1 MTPTLNVLKETIKRL
16 LYKNN
21 IKALER
27 ILQKSHKGDIVAIF
41 RYLNH
46 QERVKTFQILMKI
59 DLSKASDVLYDLD
72 EDIQVEILRSLP
84 VKDAVRILLT
94 FSTGEIAPLIDK
106 IPEEVRNQLLQKLDE
121 EEKKE
126 LEKYISYGGDS
137 VTSLITEEYIAVTDD
152 KTVEEVLNILKTAPE
167 DIELIYVYVVDKK
180 NHLIGVV
187 SIKELLTAPPNVQI
201 KDIMTT
207 DVIYIRTDATKE
219 DAIEIFQRYDL
230 LILPVVDEEEKL
242 VGVIYIDDI
251 LDAITEKTTEEFF
264 KMAGAQEEELF
275 YTNQIFKI
283 AKLRLPWIL
292 VSVFGELI
300 SAFIISAFDFT
311 IKNYLPVIFFL
322 PLVIAIGGNISSQ
335 SAIITA
341 RGLLTGK
348 ITQNLRDYI
357 HLIFREVKI
366 AFILGFFISTIVG
379 IISMVW
385 LSTHLIGVVVATSLF
400 INIVIAAFLGGVL
413 PFFMTKIGKDP
424 TVATGPITLTLTDI
438 IGVLIYLGTATTFL
452 HYLHIK

>member
-16 LYKNN
+16 IYKGN

-27 ILQKSHKGDIVAIF
+27 ILLKSHKGDIVAIF
-41 RYLNH
+41 RHLTH
-46 QERVKTFQILMKI
+46 QERIKTFQVLMKV

-72 EDIQVEILRSLP
+72 EDIQIEILRSLP

-106 IPEEVRNQLLQKLDE
+106 IPEDVRAQLLQKLDE
-121 EEKKE
+121 EERKE

-137 VTSLITEEYIAVTDD
+137 VTSLITEEFISVTEE
-152 KTVEEVLNILKTAPE
+152 KSVGEVLNLLKTAPE
-167 DIELIYVYVVDKK
+167 DLEIVYVYIVDKK
-180 NHLIGVV
+180 DRLVGVV
-187 SIKELLTAPPNVQI
+187 SIKELLTAPENVHI

-207 DVIYIRTDATKE
+207 DVISIRTDATKE

-230 LILPVVDEEEKL
+230 LALPVVDEDEKL

-275 YTNQIFKI
+275 YTNQIVKI

-292 VSVFGELI
+292 VSVFGEMV
-300 SAFIISAFDFT
+300 SAVIISLFDFT
-311 IKNYLPVIFFL
+311 IKQYLPIIFFL
-322 PLVIAIGGNISSQ
+322 PLVAAVSGNISSQ

-348 ITQNLRDYI
+348 ITENFKDFFHFL
-357 HLIFREVKI
+357 FREVKI
-366 AFILGFFISTIVG
+366 AVILGFIISTIVG
-379 IISMVW
+379 SISVLW
-385 LSTHLIGVVVATSLF
+385 LSNHIVGVVVATSLF
-400 INIVIAAFLGGVL
+400 INIIIAAFTGGVL
-413 PFFMTKIGKDP
+413 PIFMVKFGKDP
-424 TVATGPITLTLTDI
+424 TLATGPITLTLNDI
-438 IGVLIYLGTATTFL
+438 LGVLIYLGTATAFL
-452 HYLHIK
+452 RYISF

>member
-16 LYKNN
+16 IYKGN

-27 ILQKSHKGDIVAIF
+27 ILLKSHKGDIVAIF
-41 RYLNH
+41 RHLTH
-46 QERVKTFQILMKI
+46 QERVKTFQVLMKVN
-59 DLSKASDVLYDLD
+59 LSKASDVLYDLD
-72 EDIQVEILRSLP
+72 EDIQIEILRSLP

-106 IPEEVRNQLLQKLDE
+106 IPEDVRTQLLQKLDE
-121 EEKKE
+121 EERKE

-137 VTSLITEEYIAVTDD
+137 VTSLITEEFISVT
-152 KTVEEVLNILKTAPE
+152 EEKSVNEVFNILKTAPE
-167 DIELIYVYVVDKK
+167 DIEIVYVYIVDKK
-180 NHLIGVV
+180 NRLVGVV
-187 SIKELLTAPPNVQI
+187 SIKELLTAPENVHI

-207 DVIYIRTDATKE
+207 DIISIRTDATKE

-230 LILPVVDEEEKL
+230 LALPVVDEDDKL

-275 YTNQIFKI
+275 YTNQILKI

-292 VSVFGELI
+292 VSVFGEMV
-300 SAFIISAFDFT
+300 SAVIISLFDFT
-311 IKNYLPVIFFL
+311 IKQYLPIIFFL
-322 PLVIAIGGNISSQ
+322 PLVAAVSGNISSQ

-348 ITQNLRDYI
+348 ITENFRDFF
-357 HLIFREVKI
+357 HFLFREIKI
-366 AFILGFFISTIVG
+366 AVILGFVISTIVG
-379 IISMVW
+379 SISVLW
-385 LSTHLIGVVVATSLF
+385 LSNHIVGVVVATSLF
-400 INIVIAAFLGGVL
+400 INIIIAAFTGGVL
-413 PFFMTKIGKDP
+413 PIFMVKFGKDP
-424 TVATGPITLTLTDI
+424 TLATGPITLTLNDI
-438 IGVLIYLGTATTFL
+438 LGVLIYLGTATAFL
-452 HYLHIK
+452 KYISF

>member
-1 MTPTLNVLKETIKRL
+1 MTPTLNVLKETVKRL

-21 IKALER
+21 LRALER
-27 ILQKSHKGDIVAIF
+27 ILLKSHKGDIVAIF

-59 DLSKASDVLYDLD
+59 DISKASDVLYDLD
-72 EDIQVEILRSLP
+72 EDIQIEILRSLP

-106 IPEEVRNQLLQKLDE
+106 LPEEVRNQLLQKLDE
-121 EEKKE
+121 EERKE

-137 VTSLITEEYIAVTDD
+137 VTSLITEDYIAVTED

-167 DIELIYVYVVDKK
+167 DIELIYIYVVDKRE
-180 NHLIGVV
+180 HLIGVV
-187 SIKELLTAPPNVQI
+187 SIKEILTAPSNVQI

-230 LILPVVDEEEKL
+230 LVLPVVDEDEKL
-242 VGVIYIDDI
+242 IGVIYIDDI

-292 VSVFGELI
+292 VSVFGELV
-300 SAFIISAFDFT
+300 SAVIISLFDFT
-311 IKNYLPVIFFL
+311 IKQYLPIIFFL
-322 PLVIAIGGNISSQ
+322 PLVAAVSGNISSQ

-348 ITQNLRDYI
+348 ITQNFKEYI
-357 HLIFREVKI
+357 HLLFREIKI
-366 AFILGFFISTIVG
+366 AFTLGFVISTIVG
-379 IISMVW
+379 IVSVIW
-385 LSTHLIGVVVATSLF
+385 LSTHIIGVVVATSLF
-400 INIVIAAFLGGVL
+400 INIIIAAFLGGLL
-413 PFFMTKIGKDP
+413 PFLMVKIGKDP
-424 TVATGPITLTLTDI
+424 TLATGPITLTLNDV
-438 IGVLIYLGTATTFL
+438 IGVLIYLGTATAFL
-452 HYLHIK
+452 HYINL

>member
-1 MTPTLNVLKETIKRL
+1 MTPTLNVFKETIKRL

-41 RYLNH
+41 RHLNH
-46 QERVKTFQILMKI
+46 QERVKTFQILMKV

-72 EDIQVEILRSLP
+72 EDLQIEILRSLP

-106 IPEEVRNQLLQKLDE
+106 LPDEVRNQLLQKLDE
-121 EEKKE
+121 EERKE

-152 KTVEEVLNILKTAPE
+152 KTVEEVLNLLKTAPE
-167 DIELIYVYVVDKK
+167 DIELIYIYVVDKK
-180 NHLIGVV
+180 GRLIGVV

-201 KDIMTT
+201 KDIMKT

-230 LILPVVDEEEKL
+230 LVLPVVDEEEKL

-275 YTNQIFKI
+275 YTNQILKI

-300 SAFIISAFDFT
+300 SAFIISFFDFT
-311 IKNYLPVIFFL
+311 IKQYLPIIFFL
-322 PLVIAIGGNISSQ
+322 PLVAAVSGNISSQ

-348 ITQNLRDYI
+348 ITENLKDYI
-357 HLIFREVKI
+357 HLLWREIKI
-366 AFILGFFISTIVG
+366 AVILGFVISTIVG
-379 IISMVW
+379 IVSVVW
-385 LSTHLIGVVVATSLF
+385 LSNHIVGVVVATSLF
-400 INIVIAAFLGGVL
+400 INIIIAAFLGGFL
-413 PFFMTKIGKDP
+413 PFLMTKLGKDP
-424 TVATGPITLTLTDI
+424 TLATGPITLTLNDI
-438 IGVLIYLGTATTFL
+438 IGVLIYLGTATLFL
-452 HYLHIK
+452 HYLTF